1 MRWPACYAV
10 PSSRDF
16 GNSETP
22 TGRSPAPDPTGSL
35 RHGHQLEHVA
45 VRVLEVDAPAAVPI
59 VELAVVETPRR
70 AAVSDAGFLHAAEDC
85 VEFGVAHVEGV
96 VMAFERR
103 VVVEQERQRLIHPHR
118 REMVARPGET
128 QAEKAREIAGGGHL
142 VARRHNGVVE
152 HDRHGRTSLPGCDL
166 GSYSQDT

>member
-1 MRWPACYAV
+1 MGWPACEAM
-10 PSSRDF
+10 PSSREA
-16 GNSETP
+16 GNSATP
-22 TGRSPAPDPTGSL
+22 MGRSRAPDATTSL
-35 RHGHQLEHVA
+35 RRGHQLEHVA
-45 VRVLEVDAPAAVPI
+45 VRVLEVDASAAVPI
-59 VELAVVETPRR
+59 VELAVVETPGR

-128 QAEKAREIAGGGHL
+128 Q
-142 VARRHNGVVE
+142 
-152 HDRHGRTSLPGCDL
+152 
-166 GSYSQDT
+166 